1 MGKTLTATLMQTPPS
16 WRQTVFAFFADGKQA
31 LRNVV
36 HHRDLLW
43 QMVGNDLRGRYV
55 GSFLG
60 LFWNVIHPLIQ
71 ILIYTVVFSQLMG
84 ARLGGSSS
92 SSPYAFGIYLCAGL
106 LPWGVFT
113 EIINRCTG
121 VFWENANLV
130 KKIAFPKTLL
140 YAYVVTASVTNLS
153 IIVAVFLV
161 FLWFV
166 NALPPLVVLLVWG
179 GFLLLQVLFAT
190 GVGLFTSVLNVF
202 FRDVAQLTAIFLQI
216 WFWLTPIVY
225 VPSVL
230 PPWAV
235 DVLPLNIMA
244 RFTSIHQALVLRNE
258 LPSVSESFFLAQITL
273 GTLVLGTL
281 CFQALRRRI
290 PDEL

>member
-1 MGKTLTATLMQTPPS
+1 MTYSLIRSLPDRSGKLVVL
-16 WRQTVFAFFADGKQA
+16 FGDGRQA

-36 HHRDLLW
+36 NHRDLLW

-84 ARLGGSSS
+84 ARLGGDSS
-92 SSPYAFGIYLCAGL
+92 SSPYAFSIYLCAGL
-106 LPWGVFT
+106 LPWGFFVD
-113 EIINRCTG
+113 IINRSTG

-140 YAYVVTASVTNLS
+140 YAYIVAASVTNLV
-153 IIVAVFLV
+153 IMVTVFLV
-161 FLWFV
+161 FLWFI

-179 GFLLLQVLFAT
+179 AFLLLQVLFAT
-190 GVGLFTSVLNVF
+190 GIGFFTSVLNVF

-225 VPSVL
+225 VPNVL
-230 PPWAV
+230 PSWARE
-235 DVLPLNIMA
+235 VLPLNIMA
-244 RFTSIHQALVLRNE
+244 RFTSIHQALVLHGE
-258 LPSVSESFFLAQITL
+258 LPSMIESLFLAQITL
-273 GTLVLGTL
+273 GTLVVGML
-281 CFQALRRRI
+281 CFRALRRRI

>member
-1 MGKTLTATLMQTPPS
+1 MTDTLMQALPS
-16 WRQTVFAFFADGKQA
+16 WPQRFVASFGEGKQA

-36 HHRDLLW
+36 NHRDLLW

-55 GSFLG
+55 GSLLG

-84 ARLGGSSS
+84 ARLGGEYA
-92 SSPYAFGIYLCAGL
+92 SSPYAFSIYLCAGL
-106 LPWGVFT
+106 LPWGVFV
-113 EIINRCTG
+113 EIINRSTG

-140 YAYVVTASVTNLS
+140 YAYVVGASATNLV

-166 NALPPLVVLLVWG
+166 NALPPLVILLVWG
-179 GFLLLQVLFAT
+179 AFLLLQVLFAT
-190 GVGLFTSVLNVF
+190 GIGLFTSVLNVF
-202 FRDVAQLTAIFLQI
+202 FRDTAQLTAIALQI

-235 DVLPLNIMA
+235 DLLPLNIMA
-244 RFTSIHQALVLRNE
+244 RFTSIHQALVLRGE
-258 LPSVSESFFLAQITL
+258 LPSIGESLFLAQITL
-273 GTLVLGTL
+273 GTLVVGVL
-281 CFQALRRRI
+281 CFRALRRRI

>member
-1 MGKTLTATLMQTPPS
+1 MGKTITVTLMQTSPS
-16 WRQTVFAFFADGKQA
+16 WCQTVLAFFGDGKRA

-84 ARLGGSSS
+84 ARLGGGS

-106 LPWGVFT
+106 LPWGVFVD
-113 EIINRCTG
+113 IINRSTG

-140 YAYVVTASVTNLS
+140 YAYVVAASTTNLI
-153 IIVAVFLV
+153 IIVTVFLV

-166 NALPPLVVLLVWG
+166 NALPPLMVLLVWG

-190 GVGLFTSVLNVF
+190 GIGLFTSVLNVF
-202 FRDVAQLTAIFLQI
+202 FRDVAQLTALSLQI

-230 PPWAV
+230 PSWAIN
-235 DVLPLNIMA
+235 VLPLNIMA
-244 RFTSIHQALVLRNE
+244 RFTSIHQALVLRSE